1 MTSPRVRRRAAA
13 SALALAVLL
22 TGCTRSVAGEA
33 APAPAVPSPVSGPTT
48 TPSTFSTSPSST
60 SKFTTSK
67 FATTPSAS
75 RTTTAAGTG
84 TTPAPSTATTAST
97 TASRPPI
104 EWKLP
109 LPGPG
114 HAPLNKYGNAVAKVG
129 QSYGITWTKTKQYAV
144 IFVIDSIKLD
154 SGCDRPGKPAKAE
167 NGHFL
172 VISVRLQVGN
182 ATSDELGDAGVGFNQ
197 DSWTAFDAEDV
208 AQNSA
213 GSPGAAD
220 CLAYDSRVPY
230 TMNMQP
236 GRLYTG
242 KVALDVSAAKG
253 TALLMNN
260 LDKGWIFSYG

>member
-48 TPSTFSTSPSST
+48 TPSTFLTSPSST

-84 TTPAPSTATTAST
+84 TTPAPRTAT

-182 ATSDELGDAGVGFNQ
+182 ATSDELGDAGVGFDQ
-197 DSWTAFDAEDV
+197 DSWTAFDAKDV
-208 AQNSA
+208 AQISA
-213 GSPGAAD
+213 GTPGAAD

-230 TMNMQP
+230 TMNMRP

>member
-1 MTSPRVRRRAAA
+1 MTSTRVRRRAAA

-48 TPSTFSTSPSST
+48 TPSTFLTSPSST

-84 TTPAPSTATTAST
+84 TTPAPRTAT

-172 VISVRLQVGN
+172 VISVRLQV
-182 ATSDELGDAGVGFNQ
+182 AMPPRTSWAMPVSGSTRTAGPL
-197 DSWTAFDAEDV
+197 STPRTWRRTRPARP
-208 AQNSA
+208 AQ
-213 GSPGAAD
+213 PTVWHTTRE
-220 CLAYDSRVPY
+220 CRTP
-230 TMNMQP
+230 
-236 GRLYTG
+236 
-242 KVALDVSAAKG
+242 
-253 TALLMNN
+253 
-260 LDKGWIFSYG
+260 